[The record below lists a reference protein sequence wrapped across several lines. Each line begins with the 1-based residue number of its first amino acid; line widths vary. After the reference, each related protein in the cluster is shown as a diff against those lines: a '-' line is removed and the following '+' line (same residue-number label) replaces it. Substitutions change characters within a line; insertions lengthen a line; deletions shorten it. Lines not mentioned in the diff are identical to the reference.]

1 MKHLGTRNGFR
12 CFSLQ
17 TCVTV
22 VLALLMPGL
31 ALGQTFVQIVN
42 NAPNSGTNVVFA
54 NPESA
59 GDLNVVVIGWGDQT
73 SSVASVT
80 DSNSNNYVLAGTS
93 GGEGDSQ
100 AIYYAKNISVST
112 STTPT
117 VTVTF
122 SPNPL
127 TSADV
132 RVLEYHFTGGTSAVT
147 VDNWMG
153 NSGGSTPATSN
164 PVTTSTSSLIVGA
177 GTASDQFTAGGTPTG
192 LTSRGINAFGDVTM
206 DSNGAVAAGSY
217 HAGANVVGGWVMQV
231 VGFSV
236 SGITGLP
243 VPTVASISPTSG
255 STAGGTAVAIT
266 GTNFANGALALF
278 GTAPT
283 GLSLVNCVV
292 ANSTTLNC
300 NTPGDNE
307 GPKDLT
313 VVNVDG
319 QHASLTTAFTY
330 TLTNP
335 TITGIS
341 PASSTTNGDAGI
353 TITGTNFETGAHVY
367 VGGLLPRAGTGL
379 FADNIKVTPPNTI
392 TINSPAFP
400 VGTEDVTVVNP
411 DGGSMD
417 DSGALTYA
425 LGTGPINYIQR
436 GDAATTSNAQ
446 NVPVPMT
453 NPQGKG
459 NLNVVIIGWSDT
471 TAQVSSVSDTEGN
484 TYVAALAAVNGSSLS
499 QVIYYAKNIKGDGA
513 TPNTL
518 TIHFNRTASTPDI
531 RVLEYSGL
539 DPNSPLDQGV
549 SNAGAG
555 SLADSGLCTTTSAVE
570 LIVAAA
576 TVGTNVTGSGP
587 LFTTVDY
594 TANGDNAEHQI
605 TSSIGSCEAQVP
617 VAGSN
622 WVIQSVSF
630 KAPAGTTS
638 PNFTLTADPPTNATV
653 SPGGSA
659 SYALT
664 LAAQNGFNSAVA
676 LACSGLPA
684 GATCSFSPTSPVTPG
699 TSTPVTLTIATSA
712 TTPVG
717 AAMVTITGTSG
728 ALNHT
733 AQVTLTVGSGSPN
746 FTISAGPTSATIASP
761 GGSATST
768 ITITATGGFSSAVS
782 LVCSVSG
789 TGTPAPTC
797 SLNPPSISPGTT
809 STLTVSTTAN
819 SSARSLRST
828 GMFYALLLPIGGIL
842 GVGFTSR
849 RKKLLGILMICLAIL
864 GVVIITSCGGGGS
877 SSSGGGGTGGTPA
890 GAYTVTVTGTSGSL
904 AAQTATFTATV
915 Q

>member
-1 MKHLGTRNGFR
+1 M
-12 CFSLQ
+12 
-17 TCVTV
+17 
-22 VLALLMPGL
+22 LL
-31 ALGQTFVQIVN
+31 
-42 NAPNSGTNVVFA
+42 
-54 NPESA
+54 
-59 GDLNVVVIGWGDQT
+59 
-73 SSVASVT
+73 
-80 DSNSNNYVLAGTS
+80 
-93 GGEGDSQ
+93 
-100 AIYYAKNISVST
+100 
-112 STTPT
+112 
-117 VTVTF
+117 
-122 SPNPL
+122 
-127 TSADV
+127 
-132 RVLEYHFTGGTSAVT
+132 
-147 VDNWMG
+147 
-153 NSGGSTPATSN
+153 
-164 PVTTSTSSLIVGA
+164 
-177 GTASDQFTAGGTPTG
+177 
-192 LTSRGINAFGDVTM
+192 
-206 DSNGAVAAGSY
+206 
-217 HAGANVVGGWVMQV
+217 
-231 VGFSV
+231 
-236 SGITGLP
+236 
-243 VPTVASISPTSG
+243 
-255 STAGGTAVAIT
+255 
-266 GTNFANGALALF
+266 
-278 GTAPT
+278 
-283 GLSLVNCVV
+283 
-292 ANSTTLNC
+292 
-300 NTPGDNE
+300 
-307 GPKDLT
+307 
-313 VVNVDG
+313 
-319 QHASLTTAFTY
+319 
-330 TLTNP
+330 
-335 TITGIS
+335 
-341 PASSTTNGDAGI
+341 
-353 TITGTNFETGAHVY
+353 
-367 VGGLLPRAGTGL
+367 
-379 FADNIKVTPPNTI
+379 
-392 TINSPAFP
+392 
-400 VGTEDVTVVNP
+400 VVNP
-411 DGGSMD
+411 DTGSVD
-417 DSGALTYA
+417 DPGALTYT

-446 NVPVPMT
+446 NVTVPMT

-471 TAQVSSVSDTEGN
+471 SAQVSSVSDTEGN
-484 TYVAALAAVNGSSLS
+484 TYVPALAAVNGSSLS

-513 TPNTL
+513 TPNTV
-518 TIHFNRTASTPDI
+518 TISFNRTASAPDI

-539 DPNSPLDQGV
+539 DPNTPLDQGV

-594 TANGDNAEHQI
+594 TTNGDNAEHQI

-664 LAAQNGFNSAVA
+664 LAAQNGFNSPVT
-676 LACSGLPA
+676 LACSVVLPA

-699 TSTPVTLTIATSA
+699 TSTAVTLTIATSA

-717 AAMVTITGTSG
+717 ASMVTITGTSG

-733 AQVTLTVGSGSPN
+733 AQVTLTVGSGTPN